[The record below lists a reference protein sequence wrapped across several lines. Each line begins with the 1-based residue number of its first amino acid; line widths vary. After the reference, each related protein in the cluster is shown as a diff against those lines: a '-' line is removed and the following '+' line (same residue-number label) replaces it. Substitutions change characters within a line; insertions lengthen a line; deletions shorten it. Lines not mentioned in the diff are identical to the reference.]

1 MSKFLLKITTF
12 IALIVL
18 SIYVIIFVI
27 NRDDVNVAFIATIAD
42 KHQYAQSSHEP
53 KIILVGGSN
62 LAFGIASDSIEK
74 ALKKP
79 VVNLGLYAGFG
90 LTFVLKEALSEVKKG
105 DIIVLCPEYYLRKPG
120 DNFSK
125 QMAIFA
131 YPPADD
137 FVEYDDFMDKL
148 SIKAEFYSR
157 YARNLIFIPNRIK
170 SPSINDTISG
180 YFRKGFNK
188 NGDALSHLN
197 NPSVNPLGDLF
208 NINDKSYSLEIQAI
222 NQFISEIKRKQAI
235 VFWYYPSYSQ
245 VGYDRNEKRLMVYEK
260 LIQDSINCKKINHIK
275 DEIYPINCFY
285 DTHFHLNAKCRLE
298 RTKKLI
304 KLLKQEILK

>member
-1 MSKFLLKITTF
+1 MPKFLLKILTF

-18 SIYVIIFVI
+18 SIYVIIFII
-27 NRDDVNVAFIATIAD
+27 NQDDVNVAFVAAIAD
-42 KHQYAQSSHEP
+42 KHQYAQSIQEP

-79 VVNLGLYAGFG
+79 VVNFGLYAGFG

-105 DIIVLCPEYYLRKPG
+105 DIVVLCLEYYLRKPG

-125 QMAIFA
+125 QMAVFA
-131 YPPADD
+131 YPPADN
-137 FVEYDDFMDKL
+137 FIEYENLIDRL
-148 SIKAEFYSR
+148 TIKSEFYSR
-157 YARNLIFIPNRIK
+157 YARNLIFLPNRIK

-180 YFRKGFNK
+180 YFRKGFNR

-197 NPSVNPLGDLF
+197 NPPVSPLGDLF
-208 NINDKSYSLEIQAI
+208 DIKDEDYSLEIQEI
-222 NQFISEIKRKQAI
+222 NQFITEIKREQAS

-245 VGYDRNEKRLMVYEK
+245 AGYDKNEKKLDVYER
-260 LIQDSINCKKINHIK
+260 LINNKINCPKINQIK
-275 DEIYPINCFY
+275 DEVYPVYCFY
-285 DTHFHLNAKCRLE
+285 DTHFHLNAKCRLV
-298 RTKKLI
+298 RTEKLI
-304 KLLKQEILK
+304 KLLKQNLK